1 MTKAFEEIKEGMLQ
15 AIAHAQGKPVPGTKV
30 HGPELEN
37 WQIKEI
43 KQGLKE
49 ADAGDFVSDE
59 EFAKIVDRYTKSS

>member
-30 HGPELEN
+30 HAPELED
-37 WQIKEI
+37 WQIEEI

-49 ADAGDFVSDE
+49 ADAGDFESEE
-59 EFAKIVDRYTKSS
+59 EFAKIVNRYSNPR